1 MTLLQSSANATTQAN
16 RTNSWLWQATI
27 LGLGLLLILGGIVGI
42 LLLSGKDP
50 ANALAL
56 FLQGA
61 FGDATLRSLVVMRA
75 LPILLSAS
83 GLLLTFS
90 AGLWNIGIEGQ
101 MMFGAIFATI
111 IARSVSADANSLL
124 VIPLELFLA
133 AIGGAL
139 WALLAGVLKTKGRV
153 NEIFSG
159 VALNFIAS
167 NIGLFILSGPWEY
180 GPRQQTAP
188 FKDPALLPRLEGSGA
203 LSLVGIVIAIA
214 GFCLVYLILKRSR
227 WGLQLRAMGH
237 SQRSAYL
244 LGVRTDRNVLLAM
257 MACGALGG
265 IAGTFQILSP
275 DPVSK
280 GYLFPD
286 SSGGIGFLA
295 LLVVLLVN
303 YRAAWV
309 PLVSLFFSLV
319 PVGMLNL
326 QTQIA
331 LDPTLGRVFE
341 EALVF
346 IFVIANGVSTRARRT
361 TGDTD

>member
-1 MTLLQSSANATTQAN
+1 LTPLQGSANTSQHSNRWLAQA
-16 RTNSWLWQATI
+16 LVLI
-27 LGLGLLLILGGIVGI
+27 VGLLIIVGGIVAV

-50 ANALAL
+50 ASALNL
-56 FLQGA
+56 FLQGSL
-61 FGDATLRSLVVMRA
+61 GDATQRSLVVMRG
-75 LPILLSAS
+75 LPILLAAS

-111 IARSVSADANSLL
+111 IARSVGNDTSGWIALA
-124 VIPLELFLA
+124 LELILA

-139 WALLAGVLKTKGRV
+139 WALVAGVLKTKGRV
-153 NEIFSG
+153 NEIFGG

-167 NIGLFILSGPWEY
+167 NIALYILDGPWKY
-180 GPRQQTAP
+180 GARQQTAP
-188 FKDPALLPRLEGSGA
+188 FNAPALLPLVPDSGA
-203 LSLVGIVIAIA
+203 LSLPGILIAIA
-214 GFCLVYLILKRSR
+214 GFVLVYLILKRSR

-237 SQRSAYL
+237 SQRSAFL
-244 LGVRTDRNVLLAM
+244 LGVRTERNVLLAM

-265 IAGTFQILSP
+265 IGGALQILSP

-295 LLVVLLVN
+295 LLVVLLAN
-303 YRAAWV
+303 YQAAWV
-309 PLVSLFFSLV
+309 PLISLFFSLV

-326 QTQIA
+326 QTQIG

-346 IFVIANGVSTRARRT
+346 IVVLANGAAARARHT
-361 TGDTD
+361 MGEPD